1 MTSDGETAER
11 FRQRDSGDDRSRGD
25 ERHRALAEALNRYGL
40 WDHLPA
46 EQRAAAMT
54 EVAAGSYPLHF
65 GVLTEHVEFFA
76 DGEDL
81 AEGGVEE
88 FLRTLAP
95 ALARCGVA
103 LEVETIRDTD
113 DYTVS
118 INGIRYVL
126 LKPEDLE
133 HGDSW
138 VLATVRPLAVVNRLL
153 AAAGRSPLRAHTL
166 YTGGND
172 GFALLMD
179 PQAAEAMR
187 ASGLFPAHEVPALA
201 EWE

>member
-1 MTSDGETAER
+1 MTSEGETAGR
-11 FRQRDSGDDRSRGD
+11 FRPKDSGDDSSRG
-25 ERHRALAEALNRYGL
+25 ERHRVLAEALNHYGL

-46 EQRAAAMT
+46 EQRGSAMAD
-54 EVAAGSYPLHF
+54 VAAGSYPLRLGLLLEQIVF
-65 GVLTEHVEFFA
+65 WA
-76 DGEDL
+76 DGEEL

-95 ALARCGVA
+95 ALARCGVV

-118 INGIRYVL
+118 INGTRYVVL
-126 LKPEDLE
+126 RPEDRE

-138 VLATVRPLAVVNRLL
+138 ALATVRPLAVVNRLL
-153 AAAGRSPLRAHTL
+153 AAAGRSPLRVHTL
-166 YTGGND
+166 HTTGGND
-172 GFALLMD
+172 GLALLMD
-179 PQAAEAMR
+179 PRAAEAMR
-187 ASGLFPAHEVPALA
+187 ASGLFSEHNVPKPA